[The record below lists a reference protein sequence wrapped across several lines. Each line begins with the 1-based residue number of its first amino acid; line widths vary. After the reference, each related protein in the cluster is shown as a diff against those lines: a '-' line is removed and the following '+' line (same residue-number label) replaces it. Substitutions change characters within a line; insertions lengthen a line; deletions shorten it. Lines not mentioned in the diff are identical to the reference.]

1 MVPAPADT
9 TAVVEKA
16 DTIVAVSPETS
27 KPFYMA
33 LKTNML
39 YDVLAVPNI
48 GVEFY
53 LGKNWSISGNWMY
66 GWWKR
71 TAATVTGAS
80 MEVTLPCATGSGRR
94 PMKSRSPDII

>member
-1 MVPAPADT
+1 MPTPADT
-9 TAVVEKA
+9 TSVVEKA
-16 DTIVAVSPETS
+16 DTVVAFFPETS

-48 GVEFY
+48 GLEFY
-53 LGKNWSISGNWMY
+53 LGKNWSIAGNWMY

-71 TAATVTGAS
+71 TATTVTGAS
-80 MEVTLPCATGSGRR
+80 MAVTSPCVNGSERKL
-94 PMKSRSPDII
+94 MKSHSRGIT